1 MGGKSILDILHRDL
15 LLRNH
20 APRDIVGFRA
30 VVRVR
35 SVPLLCLRIK
45 VALHKPCSWCI
56 VDMVGIAVASE
67 CGAGIKMA
75 PISSV

>member
-1 MGGKSILDILHRDL
+1 MGGQRILDVLHRDL

-20 APRDIVGFRA
+20 APRDIVGFRS

-45 VALHKPCSWCI
+45 VALHEPCSWCI
-56 VDMVGIAVASE
+56 VDMVGIAVASK

-75 PISSV
+75 AVSAV